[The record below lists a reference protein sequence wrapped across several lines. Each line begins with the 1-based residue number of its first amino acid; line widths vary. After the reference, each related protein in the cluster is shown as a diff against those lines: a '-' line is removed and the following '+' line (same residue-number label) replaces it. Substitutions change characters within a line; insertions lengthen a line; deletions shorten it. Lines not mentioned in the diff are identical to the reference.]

1 MTNTDTSNT
10 ARSFHTDANSYFV
23 QWDVPST
30 CSTYRLL
37 VHHHPDETSVS
48 VALLN
53 FGTSAEFGYL
63 PTHEAMTYSV
73 AEHLT
78 KGNLV
83 DAANLIAIFEAIAI
97 EKGW

>member
-1 MTNTDTSNT
+1 MTKTTNT
-10 ARSFHTDANSYFV
+10 ARSFHTDPNSYFV
-23 QWDVPST
+23 QWDVPAT

-37 VHHHPDETSVS
+37 VHRHPEETSVS

-53 FGTSAEFGYL
+53 WGTSAEFGYL
-63 PTHEAMTYSV
+63 PADETMTHSV

-83 DAANLIAIFEAIAI
+83 DAANLIAIFQAIAI
-97 EKGW
+97 EKNW